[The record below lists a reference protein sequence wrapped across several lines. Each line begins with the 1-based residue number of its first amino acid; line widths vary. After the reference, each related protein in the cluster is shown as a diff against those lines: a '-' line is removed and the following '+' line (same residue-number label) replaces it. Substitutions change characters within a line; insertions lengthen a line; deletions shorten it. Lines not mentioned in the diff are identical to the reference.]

1 MVKKEPNLNIYILK
15 KYVKNSQGSIQCPS
29 QMATIFNEL
38 VFKVMVKEVNE
49 IIEVNWE
56 RTLPSSYFFLK
67 TICIVGTG
75 SAKPLKV

>member
-38 VFKVMVKEVNE
+38 VFEVMVKEVNE

-56 RTLPSSYFFLK
+56 RTLPSSYFFWK